1 MNLSPTDRSC
11 VDYRIPSLEP
21 PDNGMEE
28 EMRVMVYD
36 ARLSSTG
43 GVHLLTGGGSFLRA
57 MCGTTSGVLGTLAP
71 PRKVTCK
78 SCWWYVEQM
87 VTNIAARH
95 NASMERDDLLVICDM
110 LMDEMTPV
118 SLYRRRM
125 ILIWLQRKGMT

>member
-21 PDNGMEE
+21 PDNGIEE

-36 ARLSSTG
+36 AMPT
-43 GVHLLTGGGSFLRA
+43 VHLLTGGGSFLRGI
-57 MCGTTSGVLGTLAP
+57 CGAGSDVLGILAP

-78 SCWWYVEQM
+78 SCWWYVEQI
-87 VTNIAARH
+87 VTSIAERH
-95 NASMERDDLLVICDM
+95 NSPMERDELLVICDM

-125 ILIWLQRKGMT
+125 VLIWLQRKGIK